1 VSCKRLAINYVNIL
15 GTANQIFKNMINL
28 KTLKILNLY
37 TTRWIDITV
46 MLCQQGVTPDDRRLT
61 APKIRNIRHITHY
74 TIQP

>member
-1 VSCKRLAINYVNIL
+1 MNIL
-15 GTANQIFKNMINL
+15 GTTNQIFKNTINL

-46 MLCQQGVTPDDRRLT
+46 VLCQQSVTSDVRRLT
-61 APKIRNIRHITHY
+61 ASKIFNIRRTAHY

>member
-1 VSCKRLAINYVNIL
+1 MNIL
-15 GTANQIFKNMINL
+15 GTTNQIFKNMINL

-46 MLCQQGVTPDDRRLT
+46 ILCQQSITSDKRRLT
-61 APKIRNIRHITHY
+61 TSKIRNIRHTAGY